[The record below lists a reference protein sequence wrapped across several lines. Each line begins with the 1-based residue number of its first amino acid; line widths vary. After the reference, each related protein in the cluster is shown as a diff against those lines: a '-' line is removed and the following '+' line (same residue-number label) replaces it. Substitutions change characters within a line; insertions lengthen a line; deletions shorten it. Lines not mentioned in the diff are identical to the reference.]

1 MASIPCTFQLSAK
14 TAAAAASRR
23 VSPQAAAQGQGL
35 RTPPL
40 GSGAARRGLGWLR
53 PSRLS
58 RVVPASE
65 SGRVGPTCWFRFGN
79 KDAEGAGIYGSQSR
93 DDFDRDDVEQYF
105 NYMGMLAV
113 EGTYDKMEALLNQD
127 IHPVDIL
134 LMLAASEGDR
144 PKIEELLRAG
154 AKYDVKDVDGRTAL
168 DRASDEIREFI
179 LGFAAK
185 AA

>member
-1 MASIPCTFQLSAK
+1 MASIPCTFQLSAR
-14 TAAAAASRR
+14 TAAASRS
-23 VSPQAAAQGQGL
+23 VSPRASAAAQGQGL
-35 RTPPL
+35 RTPLL
-40 GSGAARRGLGWLR
+40 GSSAARRGLGWLR

-58 RVVPASE
+58 RLVPASE
-65 SGRVGPTCWFRFGN
+65 SGRVGPTCWFNFGN
-79 KDAEGAGIYGSQSR
+79 KDAEGAGIYGSQAR

-168 DRASDEIREFI
+168 DRASDETREFI
-179 LGFAAK
+179 LGFAVKK
-185 AA
+185 A

>member
-14 TAAAAASRR
+14 TASSSSSRR
-23 VSPQAAAQGQGL
+23 VSPRAAGL
-35 RTPPL
+35 RTPLL
-40 GSGAARRGLGWLR
+40 GSSAGLGWLR

-65 SGRVGPTCWFRFGN
+65 SGRAGPTCWFKFGN
-79 KDAEGAGIYGSQSR
+79 KDAEGAGIYGSQAR

-168 DRASDEIREFI
+168 DRAADETREFI

-185 AA
+185 KA

>member
-1 MASIPCTFQLSAK
+1 MASIPCTIQLSAK
-14 TAAAAASRR
+14 TTTSSTARR
-23 VSPQAAAQGQGL
+23 VAPRAAAQGGCGL
-35 RTPPL
+35 RTPLL
-40 GSGAARRGLGWLR
+40 GRRGLGWLR

-58 RVVPASE
+58 GAVPASE

-79 KDAEGAGIYGSQSR
+79 KDAEGAGIYGSQRR

-113 EGTYDKMEALLNQD
+113 EGTYDKMTALLNQD

-134 LMLAASEGDR
+134 LMLAASEGDK

-154 AKYDVKDVDGRTAL
+154 ANYDVKDADGRTAL
-168 DRASDEIREFI
+168 DRATDEVREFI

-185 AA
+185 KA

>member
-1 MASIPCTFQLSAK
+1 MASIPCTFQLSAR
-14 TAAAAASRR
+14 T
-23 VSPQAAAQGQGL
+23 VSPRASAAQGQGL
-35 RTPPL
+35 RTPL
-40 GSGAARRGLGWLR
+40 LGSGSGAARRGLGWLR

-65 SGRVGPTCWFRFGN
+65 SGRVGPTCWFKFGN
-79 KDAEGAGIYGSQSR
+79 KDAEGAGIYGSQAR

-168 DRASDEIREFI
+168 DRASDETREFI
-179 LGFAAK
+179 LGFAAQK
-185 AA
+185 A

>member
-1 MASIPCTFQLSAK
+1 MPEFCCCNL
-14 TAAAAASRR
+14 
-23 VSPQAAAQGQGL
+23 
-35 RTPPL
+35 
-40 GSGAARRGLGWLR
+40 
-53 PSRLS
+53 
-58 RVVPASE
+58 
-65 SGRVGPTCWFRFGN
+65 
-79 KDAEGAGIYGSQSR
+79 
-93 DDFDRDDVEQYF
+93 QYF

-168 DRASDEIREFI
+168 DRASEEIREFI
-179 LGFAAK
+179 LGFATKK
-185 AA
+185 A